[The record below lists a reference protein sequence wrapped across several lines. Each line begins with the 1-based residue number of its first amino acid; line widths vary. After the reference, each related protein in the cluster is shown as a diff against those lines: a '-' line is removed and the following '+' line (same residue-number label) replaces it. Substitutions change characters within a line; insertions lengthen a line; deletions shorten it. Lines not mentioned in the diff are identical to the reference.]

1 MLVHLNWLMLKLQTV
16 IIMTDKYCILL
27 LIRLGSED
35 FEDTF
40 TYSGM

>member
-16 IIMTDKYCILL
+16 MTNKYCILL
-27 LIRLGSED
+27 FIRLGSED